1 MSADGWPAQVD
12 GFRDRTGVPAVG
24 AGLVTP
30 DDAAFHVTGR
40 CRRDGGP
47 AVTVE
52 DRWHIGSCAKAITAA
67 LYARLVEAGLTS
79 WDATVAELAGP
90 VVGGRLHPA
99 WADRTVTEVFHCRA
113 GIAADLPATAMGR
126 ADRDTRPLV
135 EQRAD
140 AAALALRA
148 APDRPG
154 RFVYANLGYIVA
166 GAAIDHLTGTSYE
179 QALDELVLDPLGIT
193 TVGYGA
199 PPRIRGHGPR
209 LRAGHLALG
218 RGPAAEPGTG
228 TVVDNPPVLSSA
240 GTLHLTMGDWA
251 RFLRLFLIPAPAPAD
266 GGLAEDT
273 IHRLLAVPPGPG
285 RSMAMGWAEAR
296 GLSTAAWGMQGSNTL
311 WSATALL
318 DGDRRRAALVVV
330 NDGRTRTL
338 TRSAHLAATILG

>member
-1 MSADGWPAQVD
+1 VSADGWPAKVD
-12 GFRDRTGVPAVG
+12 DFRDRTGSPAVG

-30 DDAAFHVTGR
+30 TDATFHVTGR

-47 AVTVE
+47 TVTVD

-67 LYARLVEAGLTS
+67 LYARLVEAGRTT
-79 WDATVAELAGP
+79 WDATVADLAGP
-90 VVGGRLHPA
+90 AVGGRLHPA

-113 GIAADLPATAMGR
+113 GIAADLPATAMRR

-140 AAALALRA
+140 ATALALRT
-148 APDRPG
+148 PPHRPG
-154 RFVYANLGYIVA
+154 RFVYSNLGYIVV

-179 QALDELVLDPLGIT
+179 QALEELLLCPLGIT
-193 TVGYGA
+193 TVGFGA

-209 LRAGHLALG
+209 LRAGHVGLG
-218 RGPAAEPGTG
+218 RGTAAEPGIG
-228 TVVDNPPVLSSA
+228 AVVDNPPVLSSA

-251 RFLRLFLIPAPAPAD
+251 RFLRLFLIPAPA
-266 GGLAEDT
+266 GGAALAEGTVD
-273 IHRLLAVPPGPG
+273 RLLAVPPGPG

-296 GLSTAAWGMQGSNTL
+296 GLATAAWGMQGSNTL

-318 DGDRRRAALVVV
+318 DQHRHRAALVVV

-338 TRSAHLAATILG
+338 TRSAYLAAALLS